1 VIELDGTQL
10 TAAEV
15 VAIAYRR
22 DQVTVSSAGRERA
35 AASSAY
41 ADEVAA
47 HRPIYGRST
56 GVGANRTIDLID
68 PAGQAL
74 ALLRSHATSA
84 GPLRAPERVRAM
96 LGVRL
101 NQLAAGGSGA
111 SPAVLD
117 GLLEM
122 LALDALPPV
131 RELGT
136 IGTADLPALAITGLA
151 LAGEVATAPA
161 LTPVVIGIGD
171 AVPLMSSNAATIAD
185 AALALDELQVLAHAS
200 LVVSA
205 LTCIGVDGNPEAFA
219 EIIERVTPFAG
230 SRAVCQALRSLV
242 GKITP
247 ARIQDPFGLRALP
260 QVHGAFLD
268 RLAELEAVVVTMAN
282 APSEN
287 PVLLPDAGVAHHGGF
302 HAAYL
307 AQALDSTRLALAQS
321 AQLTLSRV
329 TMFAEPALTG
339 LAPFLGDGTAGA
351 SGGMIVEYVAAS
363 ALAELRALAQPVA
376 LHTVT
381 LSRGVEEGASFA
393 SIAASHALAAIASYR
408 TMLAAELVLAVRC
421 VRLRE
426 LTLPPPLAGAFDA
439 CVGLSADVTDRDL
452 TPDIATAETLLVELA
467 QIMSSSGRSSSA

>member
-1 VIELDGTQL
+1 VIVVDGAQL
-10 TAAEV
+10 TAADI

-22 DQVTVSSAGRERA
+22 DEVEISTAARDRARVSAEF
-35 AASSAY
+35 
-41 ADEVAA
+41 ADEVAT

-56 GVGANRTIDLID
+56 GVGANRMVSLAD

-74 ALLRSHATSA
+74 GLLRSHATSG

-96 LGVRL
+96 LAVRL

-111 SPAVLD
+111 SPALLD

-122 LALDALPPV
+122 LRLDALPPV

-136 IGTADLPALAITGLA
+136 LGTADLPALATTALA
-151 LAGEVATAPA
+151 LAGEVATTPA
-161 LTPVVIGIGD
+161 LTPIVLGIGD
-171 AVPLMSSNAATIAD
+171 AAPFMSSNAATIAD
-185 AALALDELQVLAHAS
+185 AALALDELQTLARAA
-200 LVVSA
+200 LVINA
-205 LTCIGVDGNPEAFA
+205 LTFTAVDGNAEAFA
-219 EIIERVTPFAG
+219 PAVEQVTPFDGA
-230 SRAVCQALRSLV
+230 RRVCRALRALV
-242 GKITP
+242 GNTPP

-268 RLAELEAVVVTMAN
+268 RLAELETVTVAMSN

-287 PVLLPDAGVAHHGGF
+287 PVLLPLAGVAHHGGF

-307 AQALDSTRLALAQS
+307 AQALDSTRLALGQT
-321 AQLTLSRV
+321 AQLTLARI
-329 TMFAEPALTG
+329 TMFAEPANTG

-351 SGGMIVEYVAAS
+351 SGAMIVEYVAAS

-393 SIAASHALAAIASYR
+393 SIAATHALSAIASYR
-408 TMLAAELVLAVRC
+408 TMLAAELVLAMRC
-421 VRLRE
+421 IRMRTATPPPTLTDAFGMCAVLSAEVADRE
-426 LTLPPPLAGAFDA
+426 LTA
-439 CVGLSADVTDRDL
+439 
-452 TPDIATAETLLVELA
+452 DIATAEALLTELA
-467 QIMSSSGRSSSA
+467 QTMPASGPS